1 VSCLAA
7 AASAAARMKKRFS
20 LYFSLSQRN
29 ERGQSGVDW
38 RQKPPCA
45 PYLSLYSFFFL
56 FFFYSEPVDRWLAS
70 FQMGKRAIYIQ
81 AK

>member
-1 VSCLAA
+1 VSCLAT
-7 AASAAARMKKRFS
+7 ASAARMKKRFS